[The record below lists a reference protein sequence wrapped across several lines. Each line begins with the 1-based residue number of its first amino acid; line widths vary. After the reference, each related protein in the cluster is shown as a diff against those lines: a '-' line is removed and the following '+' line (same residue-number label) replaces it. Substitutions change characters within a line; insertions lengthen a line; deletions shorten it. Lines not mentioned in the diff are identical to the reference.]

1 MVALL
6 EDADRGGQFAQLGV
20 LLGRA
25 AHREIWLRGP
35 GRAYLRPEE
44 TTVAQVLRQAG
55 SATANFGKT
64 HAIGIDKK
72 LGPQRNRHFGFD
84 QFLLDY
90 EYAKNWLG
98 PNFPL
103 SVVSQDGITE
113 FPVNAEIER
122 TMTENY
128 GPQPKEHTSGY
139 IEKYKDYDHGIRV
152 PMIVR
157 CPKKIKAGS
166 VSDVPWYFADAFPTF
181 SEIGNAHDLVP
192 DDLDGLSVLPTLL
205 GQAQNELDE
214 RPMFWEGYQFFG
226 FHQVVRKGNW
236 KLIRWTK
243 QGRRRHPVGDVD
255 PVLPLDKYPM
265 LELYNL
271 AEDHREEHNL
281 ADKETAVTDE
291 LLSLLNS
298 AQAHTNDPCWPLTKE
313 EQQAMESE

>member
-1 MVALL
+1 MRMACSSRVGDVPSRLENCRLKWVSEFLHRQLLVVALL
-6 EDADRGGQFAQLGV
+6 EDADHGGQLVQLGV
-20 LLGRA
+20 LLGRV

-128 GPQPKEHTSGY
+128 GP
-139 IEKYKDYDHGIRV
+139 
-152 PMIVR
+152 
-157 CPKKIKAGS
+157 
-166 VSDVPWYFADAFPTF
+166 
-181 SEIGNAHDLVP
+181 
-192 DDLDGLSVLPTLL
+192 
-205 GQAQNELDE
+205 
-214 RPMFWEGYQFFG
+214 
-226 FHQVVRKGNW
+226 
-236 KLIRWTK
+236 
-243 QGRRRHPVGDVD
+243 
-255 PVLPLDKYPM
+255 
-265 LELYNL
+265 
-271 AEDHREEHNL
+271 
-281 ADKETAVTDE
+281 
-291 LLSLLNS
+291 
-298 AQAHTNDPCWPLTKE
+298 
-313 EQQAMESE
+313 